1 MTERKTHECKD
12 CIHFRRLPGDTT
24 FRRLTGCYH
33 PELMEQK
40 LGERFNLAQEVP
52 GVCAVLNPRGD
63 CAKFEARP
71 RKSLV
76 ARLFEVLKT

>member
-1 MTERKTHECKD
+1 MVECKD

-24 FRRLTGCYH
+24 FRRRTGCYH
-33 PELMEQK
+33 PQLMEQK
-40 LGERFNLAQEVP
+40 LTEDFNKAQEIP
-52 GVCAVLNPRGD
+52 GDHTLINLHHD

-76 ARLFEVLKT
+76 ARLFEVMRT